1 MKPVTPVNYVE
12 IVKARRLDEY
22 RAHFTLLTAESANLE
37 LVAKMQHQ
45 TPKTPCLKKSN

>member
-1 MKPVTPVNYVE
+1 MKPNSYVG
-12 IVKARRLDEY
+12 IIKARRLDEY

-45 TPKTPCLKKSN
+45 LPRPCLKKSN

>member
-1 MKPVTPVNYVE
+1 MKSVKPAKYVE

-22 RAHFTLLTAESANLE
+22 RAHLTLLTAESANLE

-45 TPKTPCLKKSN
+45 PPRPCLKKLN

>member
-1 MKPVTPVNYVE
+1 MKPANYVE

-22 RAHFTLLTAESANLE
+22 RAHFTLLTAESANRE

-45 TPKTPCLKKSN
+45 PPKSCLKKLN

>member
-1 MKPVTPVNYVE
+1 MKHYVDK
-12 IVKARRLDEY
+12 IKARRLDEY

-45 TPKTPCLKKSN
+45 PPKPCLKKLN